1 MATHSETK
9 RWDKEIKNLKNSSK
23 ELFEA
28 LKCIL
33 EDEYLALGY
42 LGIFEEIVK
51 KDKIKFAQKVGIK
64 VSKIQKANITLLDQS
79 TIDKIINEILK
90 EK

>member
-1 MATHSETK
+1 MATSSETK
-9 RWDKEIKNLKNSSK
+9 RWNEEIKNLKGSSK

-28 LKCIL
+28 LECIL

-42 LGIFEEIVK
+42 LGIFEEIINK
-51 KDKIKFAQKVGIK
+51 EKIEFAQKVAIK
-64 VSKIQKANITLLDQS
+64 ISKIQKANITLLDQS
-79 TIDKIINEILK
+79 TIDKIINEIL